1 MGGETRGMAEY
12 LTTIGLEVHAQL
24 RTASKMFCGCPAET
38 HGAAAAGPNTLTCPI
53 CLGMPGTLPTV
64 NAQAIEL
71 GLRTGLALHCTISP
85 FSKFDRKNYHYPD
98 LMKGYQISQYDLPL
112 ATDGWLEVPQAD
124 GSQRVGI
131 IRVHLEEDTAR
142 LLHRTEAEGPVS
154 LIDVNRAG
162 VPLMEIVSA
171 PDITSPA
178 EASAYLVELR
188 RILQYIGAST
198 GNMEEGSFRCDANV
212 SVRPLGQQAYGTRTE
227 IKNMNSFR
235 AVRRALEYEVPR
247 QIAVI
252 EGGGRVVQETRGWS
266 DERAA
271 TVSQRSKEEAHDY
284 RYFPEPDLP
293 PLTFTPTQIAAVA
306 AALPELPTARR
317 ERMVAA
323 YGLSRD
329 DADLLTDARP
339 VADYYEAA
347 VAAAQNGGP
356 ARPEQARS
364 LANFVIHDLLK
375 QVPEPEQISSLPLG
389 PAHLAE
395 LAALVE
401 EGVITISQARALVP
415 ALVQSGDSPRQVVAD
430 RGLAQIRDTA
440 ALEQAVAEAIAA
452 NPKAVA
458 DYLGGKPSAA
468 KSLIGP
474 VMRAT
479 GGKANSQLV
488 QAILQ
493 THLDAL
499 ARQRA
504 GDDAP
509 GAPAL

>member
-1 MGGETRGMAEY
+1 MADY

-24 RTASKMFCGCPAET
+24 RTASKMFCGCPTEG
-38 HGAAAAGPNTLTCPI
+38 HGAAAVGPNTLTCPI

-112 ATDGWLEVPQAD
+112 ATDGRLDVALPGGAVK
-124 GSQRVGI
+124 RVGI

-142 LLHRTEAEGPVS
+142 LLHRTEDGTPVS

-162 VPLMEIVSA
+162 MPLMEIVSA
-171 PDITSPA
+171 PDITSPE

-198 GNMEEGSFRCDANV
+198 GNMEEGQFRCDANV
-212 SVRPLGQQAYGTRTE
+212 SVRPVGQHAYGTRTE

-235 AVRRALEYEVPR
+235 AVRRALEYEVTR
-247 QIAVI
+247 QIAVV

-266 DERAA
+266 DERAV

-293 PLTFTPTQIAAVA
+293 PLTFTPARIAAVA

-317 ERMVAA
+317 DRFMHE
-323 YGLSRD
+323 YSLSRD

-347 VAAAQNGGP
+347 TALAKHHSGVLKP
-356 ARPEQARS
+356 ETART
-364 LANFVIHDLLK
+364 LANFIIHDLLK
-375 QVPEPEQISSLPLG
+375 QVPDPEGIATLPLT
-389 PAHLAE
+389 PAALAE
-395 LAALVE
+395 LAALIE
-401 EGVITISQARALVP
+401 EGVITISQARALIP
-415 ALVQSGDSPRQVVAD
+415 DLVQSGDSPRQVVAT
-430 RGLAQIRDTA
+430 RGLAQIRDTD
-440 ALEQAVAEAIAA
+440 ALDKAVIEAIAA

-458 DYLGGKPSAA
+458 DYLGGKTSAA
-468 KSLIGP
+468 KSLLGP

-479 GGKANSQLV
+479 GGKANPQLV
-488 QAILQ
+488 QEILQ